1 MVIQTLLADDEPL
14 ARRKLREFL
23 QTDADVKIVGEAG
36 SGSEVM
42 DLLRKTNPQVMFL
55 DVRMPG
61 QDGFAVLDEIA
72 AEKGVNMPSVI
83 ITTAYDQ
90 YALRAFDAR
99 AVDYLLKPFTMER
112 LRSAIQ
118 RVKDQLSGAP
128 AKPASN
134 GEGNGHEHLS
144 RIVFKSRGRIL
155 FLHASE
161 IRWIG
166 AEENYVRISNGA
178 ESHLLRDTISSMEE
192 RLDPKM
198 FLRVHRSAIV
208 NLNYVKEI
216 RTDPKGDFVVQ
227 LLNGQIVPMSRSY
240 HARIRH
246 LLGRWMMR
254 PRAPQVSAAC

>member
-1 MVIQTLLADDEPL
+1 
-14 ARRKLREFL
+14 
-23 QTDADVKIVGEAG
+23 
-36 SGSEVM
+36 
-42 DLLRKTNPQVMFL
+42 MFL
-55 DVRMPG
+55 DVCMPG
-61 QDGFAVLDEIA
+61 RDGFAVLDEIA
-72 AEKGVNMPSVI
+72 AEKGRTMPSVI
-83 ITTAYDQ
+83 ITTAHDQ
-90 YALRAFDAR
+90 FALRAFDAR

-112 LRSAIQ
+112 LRAAIQ
-118 RVKDQLSGAP
+118 RVKDQLQSSPTKTAGSDEADTQ
-128 AKPASN
+128 
-134 GEGNGHEHLS
+134 EFLT

-155 FLHASE
+155 FLHTSE

-166 AEENYVRISNGA
+166 AEENYVRVSNGN
-178 ESHLLRDTISSMEE
+178 ESHLIRDTISSMEE

-227 LLNGQIVPMSRSY
+227 LLNGQTIPMSRSY

-254 PRAPQVSAAC
+254 PKAC

>member
-1 MVIQTLLADDEPL
+1 MVIQTVLADDEPL
-14 ARRKLREFL
+14 ARRKLRELL
-23 QTDADVKIVGEAG
+23 QADSDVKIVGEAG
-36 SGSEVM
+36 NGAEVM
-42 DLLRKTNPQVMFL
+42 DLLRTTNPHVMFL
-55 DVRMPG
+55 DVCMPG
-61 QDGFAVLDEIA
+61 RDGFAVLDEIA
-72 AEKGVNMPSVI
+72 AEKGKTMPSVI
-83 ITTAYDQ
+83 ITTAHDQ

-99 AVDYLLKPFTMER
+99 AVDYLLKPFSMER
-112 LRSAIQ
+112 LRAAVQ
-118 RVKDQLSGAP
+118 RVKDQLSAP
-128 AKPASN
+128 AKKAGTDEAN
-134 GEGNGHEHLS
+134 GKEYLN

-166 AEENYVRISNGA
+166 AEENYVRVSNGS
-178 ESHLLRDTISSMEE
+178 ESHLIRDTISSMEA

-198 FLRVHRSAIV
+198 FLRVHRSAVV

-227 LLNGQIVPMSRSY
+227 LVSGQTIPMSRSY

-254 PRAPQVSAAC
+254 PKAC